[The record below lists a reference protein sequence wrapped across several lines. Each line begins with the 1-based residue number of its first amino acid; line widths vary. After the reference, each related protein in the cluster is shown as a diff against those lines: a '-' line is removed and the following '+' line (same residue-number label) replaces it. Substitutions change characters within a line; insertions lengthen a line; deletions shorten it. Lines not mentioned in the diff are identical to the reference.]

1 MADSLL
7 DSAQQAVELAKTLG
21 ANDAWASASRGNGVN
36 FEMRNGVLEKV
47 EDSTSRG
54 LQLRLWVDG
63 RYSAHSTND
72 LRQESLSNFVKEAI
86 AITRALQKDPF
97 RVIPDAALFQGRS
110 EINLDLVDSSIA
122 SVSREDR
129 IEMLETMNDRIQG
142 QDKVLSTTSSV
153 STSQSIS
160 ADASSNGF
168 SGIYEST
175 SMFVVADV
183 VLDEEG
189 GKRPEEAFVGGGLHK
204 SDLPKLEE
212 VADTAL
218 SMARSRLGSVKG
230 PTKLTTMVVHP
241 RAAGSIIGRLLAPL
255 SASALQQRR
264 SFWAEKINEQCVSP
278 LLSIID
284 DPLIVRGLSSRPYD
298 GEGIASKS
306 MPVLEKGVLKNFYI
320 DTYYGR
326 KLEMPPT
333 TGSPSN
339 RILEL
344 GTKDLTGLIG
354 DLSEGILV
362 TSWLGGNSDPA
373 TGDFSLGVRG
383 HLIEGGKIGAPVGEM
398 NITGNLLTMF
408 GSLAAIGNDP
418 WKYSSLKAP
427 TLVFEGVN
435 FSGV

>member
-7 DSAQQAVELAKTLG
+7 DSAHQAVELAKTLG

-97 RVIPDAALFQGRS
+97 RVIPDATLFQGRS

-129 IEMLETMNDRIQG
+129 IEMLKTMNDRIQG

-189 GKRPEEAFVGGGLHK
+189 GKRPEEAFFGGGLHK

-241 RAAGSIIGRLLAPL
+241 RAAGSIVGRLLAPL
-255 SASALQQRR
+255 SASALQQKR
-264 SFWAEKINEQCVSP
+264 SFWAEKVNEQCVSP

-284 DPLIVRGLSSRPYD
+284 NPLIVRGIASRPYD

-306 MPVLEKGVLKNFYI
+306 MPVLEKGVLKNYYI

-362 TSWLGGNSDPA
+362 TSWLGGNSDTA